1 MPCLPHGG
9 FPHSEITGSQLI
21 CSSPMLFAA
30 YRVLLRQSVPGHPPC
45 ALISL
50 IFYRRNLLV
59 GSVRRLRFKCCRPF
73 ARSADSSFLVVCF
86 SQRLSLIAFLCSF
99 QGANRSLALR
109 VKPEA
114 RSFKTIQSL
123 LKNVRSVSVCRSFS
137 DSGFRLLA
145 VLHFSGYFLHPV
157 VRMLDLGIRTALA
170 ILVSLERR

>member
-73 ARSADSSFLVVCF
+73 ARSSTQAF
-86 SQRLSLIAFLCSF
+86 SLSVSRKDYHLLLSCAVFKVRIEVSPL
-99 QGANRSLALR
+99 QGLAL
-109 VKPEA
+109 KF

-123 LKNVRSVSVCRSFS
+123 LKNVRSVSF
-137 DSGFRLLA
+137 FA
-145 VLHFSGYFLHPV
+145 VLMFSGSCFLHPLPLSLL
-157 VRMLDLGIRTALA
+157 RMLDLGIRTALA

>member
-73 ARSADSSFLVVCF
+73 ARSPTQAF
-86 SQRLSLIAFLCSF
+86 SLSVSRKDYHLLLSCAVFKVRIEVSPSGLNPKF
-99 QGANRSLALR
+99 
-109 VKPEA
+109 

-123 LKNVRSVSVCRSFS
+123 LKNVRSVSF
-137 DSGFRLLA
+137 FA
-145 VLHFSGYFLHPV
+145 VLMFSGSCFLHPV
-157 VRMLDLGIRTALA
+157 VRMLDLGIRTTLA
-170 ILVSLERR
+170 VPVSLERR

>member
-73 ARSADSSFLVVCF
+73 ARSSTQAF
-86 SQRLSLIAFLCSF
+86 SLSVSRKDYHLLLSCAVFKVRIEVSP
-99 QGANRSLALR
+99 LR
-109 VKPEA
+109 VNPKF

-123 LKNVRSVSVCRSFS
+123 LKNVRSVSFLPYSVI
-137 DSGFRLLA
+137 SGFFSYIRL
-145 VLHFSGYFLHPV
+145 SGCSTSESEPLSQFLSP
-157 VRMLDLGIRTALA
+157 
-170 ILVSLERR
+170 

>member
-30 YRVLLRQSVPGHPPC
+30 YRVLLRQSVPRHPPC

-73 ARSADSSFLVVCF
+73 VRSADSSFLVVCF

-109 VKPEA
+109 VEPEA

-123 LKNVRSVSVCRSFS
+123 LKNVRSVSF
-137 DSGFRLLA
+137 FA
-145 VLHFSGYFLHPV
+145 VLMFSGSCFLHPV

-170 ILVSLERR
+170 VPVSLERR